1 MTVSE
6 KPLHFPDIEAYSQ
19 EIGLTPKELKE
30 AFYLE
35 NYYHK
40 LLLNEENAAKREI
53 LYDEFYSNLLQFY
66 GRTAEINHS
75 LIEKIASKDPQVTLF
90 ERELRGKSIID
101 FGCGE
106 GFFLMNILNKLPH
119 KELRGVDVFIP
130 DSLLNHPHIEF
141 KPAGVIN
148 YQTEE
153 KFEVSFSDNVI
164 EHLAPLDLKNHLKS
178 VYDSLIPGGK
188 FILVM
193 PNRLFGP
200 NDVTRIL
207 DNSSSGKTPAQGGH
221 LNESTYTDMIDALT
235 EVGFGNFETVLPI
248 PKLKYSIFKNVRIGT
263 SWITGIEKNPF
274 WLAFFRSIKIKG
286 RCPVRFTVTLICQ
299 KPDTP

>member
-1 MTVSE
+1 MTESK
-6 KPLHFPDIEAYSQ
+6 KPLIFPDIEAYSR
-19 EIGLTPKELKE
+19 EIGLTSKLLKE
-30 AFYLE
+30 ALYIE
-35 NYYHK
+35 NHYHK
-40 LLLNEENAAKREI
+40 LLLNEENSEKREV
-53 LYDEFYSNLLQFY
+53 LYSEFYSNLLQFY
-66 GRTAEINHS
+66 GRTAEVNTS
-75 LIEKIASKDPQVTLF
+75 LADKIITKNPQVALF

-106 GFFLMNILNKLPH
+106 GFFLMNIHKKLPH
-119 KELRGVDVFIP
+119 KILRGVDVFIP
-130 DSLLNHPHIEF
+130 ESLLKHPYIEYI
-141 KPAGVIN
+141 PAGIIN
-148 YQTEE
+148 YNTEE

-178 VYDSLIPGGK
+178 VYDSMIPGGK

-221 LNESTYTDMIDALT
+221 LNESTYTDMINALT
-235 EVGFGNFETVLPI
+235 SVGFVNFKTVLPI

-263 SWITGIEKNPF
+263 SWITGIEKSPF
-274 WLAFFRSIKIKG
+274 WLAVFRSIKING
-286 RCPVRFTVTLICQ
+286 RCPIRFTVTLICQ
-299 KPDTP
+299 KPYTS